1 MVHQKLQLLNTNIII
16 RILNV
21 MKIYNRNKKHNTL
34 MLISFV
40 LFTITA
46 VLNSIVGNGPSPA
59 FWFIIAFGL
68 GLNYYWSRKTPIIT
82 ITENELKLNLA
93 IARRQK
99 IQLSEI
105 EGIESNEKKTT
116 YSILTKGKKVKI
128 GINNIQKDQQQN
140 FIEEITKISKK

>member
-1 MVHQKLQLLNTNIII
+1 
-16 RILNV
+16 
-21 MKIYNRNKKHNTL
+21 MKIYNRNKIHNTL
-34 MLISFV
+34 MLVSFV

-46 VLNSIVGNGPSPA
+46 LLHLIAYLIVYTKVGNGSSPTV
-59 FWFIIAFGL
+59 WFVIAFL
-68 GLNYYWSRKTPIIT
+68 FGLNYYWCRKTPIIK

-93 IARRQK
+93 MARRKK

-105 EGIESNEKKTT
+105 EGIESNENKTT

>member
-1 MVHQKLQLLNTNIII
+1 MLLG
-16 RILNV
+16 
-21 MKIYNRNKKHNTL
+21 
-34 MLISFV
+34 FV

-46 VLNSIVGNGPSPA
+46 VLNLIAYLIVYLKVGKGPSPTV
-59 FWFIIAFGL
+59 WFIIAFFL
-68 GLNYYWSRKTPIIT
+68 GLNYYWCRKTPIIT
-82 ITENELKLNLA
+82 ITENELRLNLA
-93 IARRQK
+93 MARRKK

-128 GINNIQKDQQQN
+128 GINLIQIDQQQN